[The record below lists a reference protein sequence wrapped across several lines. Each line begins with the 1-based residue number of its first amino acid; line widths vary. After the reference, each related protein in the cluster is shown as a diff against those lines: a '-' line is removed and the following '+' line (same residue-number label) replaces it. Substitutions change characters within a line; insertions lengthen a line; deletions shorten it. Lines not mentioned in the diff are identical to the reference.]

1 MCFYEL
7 LRASP
12 KCPRKRGEVR
22 GLWDTPDSQNEWTW
36 RGGELGREQAREG
49 KVQCP
54 LNSSQK
60 AKISSV
66 KETKL
71 YKQMQNMNLDLFF

>member
-1 MCFYEL
+1 M
-7 LRASP
+7 
-12 KCPRKRGEVR
+12 PREKRGGE
-22 GLWDTPDSQNEWTW
+22 GASGTPPGSQNGGTW
-36 RGGELGREQAREG
+36 RGGEVGREQAREG

-71 YKQMQNMNLDLFF
+71 YNQMQNMNLDLFF